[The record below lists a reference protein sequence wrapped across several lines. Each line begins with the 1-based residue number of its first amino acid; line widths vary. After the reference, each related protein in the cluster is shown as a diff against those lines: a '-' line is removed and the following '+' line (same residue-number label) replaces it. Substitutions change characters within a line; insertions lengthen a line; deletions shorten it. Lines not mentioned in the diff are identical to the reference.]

1 MAPQYI
7 YTMHGLVK
15 VIGTDKILDGIYL
28 SFYPGAKIG
37 VVGENGSGKSTL
49 LRIMAGVDQDFIGHS
64 EPAKGIRVGY
74 VSQEPQLDPTK
85 TVYENVEMAFKDI
98 KVMLDEYN
106 QIAEDMGTMDADAME
121 KAMETMGELQEK
133 IDQVDGWNLE
143 HKIEVASEA
152 LILPDG
158 NSDVTKLSGGEKR
171 RVALCRALL
180 EQPDILLLDEPT
192 NHLDAETIQWLEKQL
207 QEYPGTVIIVTHD
220 RYFLDNIT
228 KWILELDSGKGI
240 PYEGNYS
247 SWLEQKIDKLEKV
260 EKKESFKLNTLKKES
275 EWIKLNQ
282 KDRKIFSQAHI
293 KDYYKR
299 VESGDKD
306 KDSEYR
312 STGLTIAPGPRLGDL
327 VLEAREVSKSYNDVE
342 LIKDLDLDLS
352 PGSIVGVIGP
362 NGVGKS
368 TLFNMIS
375 GIEQP
380 DTGKIRLGPTVE
392 LAYVDQ
398 HRDQMDESKTVFQA
412 VCDNM
417 DFIKLGTREINSREY
432 LGKFAFRGKDQQK
445 LIKVLSGGEK
455 NRAYMAKLLRKGGN
469 FILLDEPSNDLDIST
484 LRMLENALLDFNG
497 CVMVISHDRFF
508 LDRICSHIL
517 AFEGQGKVRYF
528 EGNFQEYE
536 AARRKE
542 LGSDY
547 DKSRRSRY
555 KKLKLEN

>member
-7 YTMHGLVK
+7 YTMQGLVK

-98 KVMLDEYN
+98 KALVDEYN
-106 QIAEDMGTMDADAME
+106 KIAEDMGTMDGDQME
-121 KAMETMGELQEK
+121 KAMEQMGELQEK

-228 KWILELDSGKGI
+228 KWILELDNGKGI

-247 SWLEQKIDKLEKV
+247 SWLEQKIEKLEKID
-260 EKKESFKLNTLKKES
+260 KKESFKLATLKKES

-282 KDRKIFSQAHI
+282 KDKKVFSQAHI

-327 VLEAREVSKSYNDVE
+327 VLEVKDISKSYNGTE
-342 LIKDLDLDLS
+342 LIKDLELNLS

-375 GIEQP
+375 GVDQP
-380 DTGKIRLGPTVE
+380 DKGTIRLGPTVE

-398 HRDQMDESKTVFQA
+398 HRDQMDDTKTVFQA

-417 DFIKLGTREINSREY
+417 DFIKMGNREVNSREY
-432 LGKFAFRGKDQQK
+432 LGKFGFRGKDQQK
-445 LIKVLSGGEK
+445 SIKVLSGGEK
-455 NRAYMAKLLRKGGN
+455 NRAYMAMLLRKGGN

-497 CVMVISHDRFF
+497 CVVVISHDRFF

-517 AFEGQGKVRYF
+517 AFEGQGKVKYF

-536 AARRKE
+536 ATRRKE

-555 KKLKLEN
+555 KKLKLEG

>member
-7 YTMHGLVK
+7 YTMQGLVK
-15 VIGTDKILDGIYL
+15 VIGADKILDGIYL

-74 VSQEPQLDPTK
+74 VPQEPVLDPTK
-85 TVYENVEMAFKDI
+85 TVYENVEMAFTNI

-106 QIAEDMGTMDADAME
+106 KLAEDMGNMDADEME
-121 KAMETMGELQEK
+121 KAMERMGDLQDQIE
-133 IDQVDGWNLE
+133 QVDGWNLE
-143 HKIEVASEA
+143 HKIEVASDA
-152 LILPDG
+152 LLLPEG
-158 NSDVTKLSGGEKR
+158 SSDVTKLSGGEKR
-171 RVALCRALL
+171 RVALCKALL

-228 KWILELDSGKGI
+228 KWILELDNGKGI

-247 SWLEQKIDKLEKV
+247 GWLEQKIDKMERV
-260 EKKESFKLNTLKKES
+260 EKKENFKLSTLKKEL

-282 KDRKIFSQAHI
+282 KERKVQSQAHVSE
-293 KDYYKR
+293 YYKR
-299 VESGDKD
+299 LESGDKD
-306 KDSEYR
+306 SEFR
-312 STGLTIAPGPRLGDL
+312 STGITIAPGPRLGDL
-327 VLEAREVSKSYNDVE
+327 VLEVKDVSKSFGKAE
-342 LIKDLDLDLS
+342 LIKDMEFNLS

-368 TLFNMIS
+368 TMFEMIAGNDKPDS
-375 GIEQP
+375 GSL
-380 DTGKIRLGPTVE
+380 RLGPTVE

-398 HRDQMDESKTVFQA
+398 HRDQMDDSKTVFQA
-412 VCDNM
+412 VCDGIE
-417 DFIKLGTREINSREY
+417 FIKIGTREMNSREY
-432 LGKFAFRGKDQQK
+432 LGKFSFRGKDQQK

-455 NRAYMAKLLRKGGN
+455 NRAYLAKLLRKGGN

-508 LDRICSHIL
+508 LDRICTHIL

-528 EGNFQEYE
+528 EGNFQDYE
-536 AARRKE
+536 ASRRKE
-542 LGSDY
+542 LGADY
-547 DKSRRSRY
+547 DRARKSRY
-555 KKLKLEN
+555 KKLQLEA

>member
-15 VIGTDKILDGIYL
+15 VAGADKILDGIYL

-74 VSQEPQLDPTK
+74 VPQEPVLDETK
-85 TVYENVEMAFKDI
+85 TVYENVETAFADI
-98 KVMLDEYN
+98 KNMLVEYDKL
-106 QIAEDMGTMDADAME
+106 AEDMADPDKME
-121 KAMETMGELQEK
+121 EALEKMGELQEK
-133 IDQVDGWNLE
+133 IEQVDGWNLE
-143 HKIEVASEA
+143 HKIAVASEA
-152 LILPDG
+152 LLLPDKDSSVK
-158 NSDVTKLSGGEKR
+158 NLSGGEKR
-171 RVALCRALL
+171 RIALCKALL

-192 NHLDAETIQWLEKQL
+192 NHLDAETVQWLEKQL

-228 KWILELDSGKGI
+228 KWILELENGKGT

-247 SWLEQKIDKLEKV
+247 GWLEQKIAKLEKT
-260 EKKESFKLNTLKKES
+260 EKAENFRLQTLKREFD
-275 EWIKLNQ
+275 WIKMNQ
-282 KDRKIFSQAHI
+282 KERKANSQSHI
-293 KDYYKR
+293 NDYYKR
-299 VESGDKD
+299 VDSG
-306 KDSEYR
+306 EQEVR
-312 STGLTIAPGPRLGDL
+312 NNGIQIAPGPRLGDL
-327 VLEAREVSKSYNDVE
+327 VLEINNVNKGYDSVE
-342 LIKDLDLDLS
+342 LIKDMDLNLK

-368 TLFNMIS
+368 TLFEMITGLENPDS
-375 GIEQP
+375 GQV
-380 DTGKIRLGPTVE
+380 RLGPTVE
-392 LAYVDQ
+392 VSYVDQ
-398 HRDQMDESKTVFQA
+398 HRDLIDDGKTVFQA
-412 VCDNM
+412 VCDGI
-417 DFIKLGTREINSREY
+417 DTIKVGNREVNSRDY

-445 LIKVLSGGEK
+445 LIKVLSGGER
-455 NRAYMAKLLRKGGN
+455 NRAYLAKLLRKGGN
-469 FILLDEPSNDLDIST
+469 FILLDEPSNDLDITT

-508 LDRICSHIL
+508 LDRICTHIL

-547 DKSRRSRY
+547 DKSRSSRY
-555 KKLKLEN
+555 KKLKL